1 MDIFTSFFFTLLF
14 IFGKDILSGERENIN
29 IVSILVLL
37 FAVLIHHIT
46 LSWEIL
52 TYREIIYSFV
62 SGKIYICI
70 LYEFKKQKLELNLKR
85 EEIIDLKNN
94 LYHYQINRSHD
105 KSSNPLTKTDINQI
119 TSLIYDNKS
128 HLKDGEYLSLMNKMK
143 TMHNECL

>member
-1 MDIFTSFFFTLLF
+1 M
-14 IFGKDILSGERENIN
+14 
-29 IVSILVLL
+29 
-37 FAVLIHHIT
+37 LIHHIT
-46 LSWEIL
+46 LSWGIL
-52 TYREIIYSFV
+52 TLREIIYSFV
-62 SGKIYICI
+62 AGKIYICI

-85 EEIIDLKNN
+85 EEIIDLKDN
-94 LYHYQINRSHD
+94 LYHYQINRYHN